1 MIRYVLISAL
11 LVVAVYSFTI
21 EDENEDTF
29 LEEAKEELDPEEERR
44 IALPPG
50 AVCNGHKSDCQC
62 FGAKYKC
69 SCPWLWRFRRSAE
82 CYLSN
87 TLTNESCN
95 MISSTA
101 PLVSVSAGSLL
112 DGGPGPP
119 LLQWHLAD
127 LLNRQSHGQLHLY
140 LAPKHWQSLCD
151 RCTRRW
157 EARQSFFLLQDL
169 APLLLPLRMCLHSR
183 LQS

>member
-11 LVVAVYSFTI
+11 LIVAVYSFTI

-69 SCPWLWRFRRSAE
+69 SCPWLWRFRRSAKCHCKKGGLDRHQE
-82 CYLSN
+82 AILQKQIPVER
-87 TLTNESCN
+87 LKRSC
-95 MISSTA
+95 T
-101 PLVSVSAGSLL
+101 
-112 DGGPGPP
+112 
-119 LLQWHLAD
+119 
-127 LLNRQSHGQLHLY
+127 
-140 LAPKHWQSLCD
+140 
-151 RCTRRW
+151 
-157 EARQSFFLLQDL
+157 
-169 APLLLPLRMCLHSR
+169 
-183 LQS
+183 

>member
-11 LVVAVYSFTI
+11 LIVAVYSFTI

-69 SCPWLWRFRRSAE
+69 SCPWLWRFRRSAK
-82 CYLSN
+82 CHCKKGWAW
-87 TLTNESCN
+87 TAIKKRSCRN
-95 MISSTA
+95 RY
-101 PLVSVSAGSLL
+101 
-112 DGGPGPP
+112 
-119 LLQWHLAD
+119 QW
-127 LLNRQSHGQLHLY
+127 SG
-140 LAPKHWQSLCD
+140 
-151 RCTRRW
+151 
-157 EARQSFFLLQDL
+157 
-169 APLLLPLRMCLHSR
+169 
-183 LQS
+183 